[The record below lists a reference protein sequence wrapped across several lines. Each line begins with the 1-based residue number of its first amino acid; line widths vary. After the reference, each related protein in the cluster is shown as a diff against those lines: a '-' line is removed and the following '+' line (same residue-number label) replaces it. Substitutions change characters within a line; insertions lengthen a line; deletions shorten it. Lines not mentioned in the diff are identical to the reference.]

1 MENGWLERLWE
12 KVAADGR
19 SERAISEAAGLG
31 PNYLQQTR
39 MRGTHPV
46 TNKLMAL
53 LDQLGPRAAFYV
65 YTGRESQD
73 PPAQPVK
80 LISWVSAGQL
90 SDQPAIED
98 FEDFPTIYAADLPPG
113 RWIALQVDGTSMNK
127 LSPPSSVILVNLD
140 DTRLVA
146 NRCYVVADE
155 TGAATY
161 KAYDP
166 KADPVFQPRSYVPT
180 DPPVFQGEVRVIGR
194 VHRTMLTM

>member
-1 MENGWLERLWE
+1 METIDGKWIARHLSRKRGEKARL
-12 KVAADGR
+12 A
-19 SERAISEAAGLG
+19 RAMHISNDQMSKILKGLRAVQPDEVPRVLDFFGYEFRPAGEG
-31 PNYLQQTR
+31 SFSNPI
-39 MRGTHPV
+39 
-46 TNKLMAL
+46 A
-53 LDQLGPRAAFYV
+53 
-65 YTGRESQD
+65 E
-73 PPAQPVK
+73 PVK
-80 LISWVSAGQL
+80 VISWVSAGQL